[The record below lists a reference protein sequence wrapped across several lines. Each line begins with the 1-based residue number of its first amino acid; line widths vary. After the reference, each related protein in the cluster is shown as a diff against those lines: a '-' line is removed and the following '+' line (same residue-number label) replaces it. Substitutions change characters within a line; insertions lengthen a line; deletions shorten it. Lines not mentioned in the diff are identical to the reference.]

1 MFVFAVMFVFNK
13 LTVWHFKVA
22 LQLLVANRL
31 ERLMCEDNFGR
42 EIIRCEVEFLGG
54 VVVSKVRRK
63 VYRSSAGLRPTLS
76 DC

>member
-1 MFVFAVMFVFNK
+1 MFIFAVMFVFNK
-13 LTVWHFKVA
+13 LTVWRFEVA

-54 VVVSKVRRK
+54 VVFKEDATTFFYVVSRYPHPIVR
-63 VYRSSAGLRPTLS
+63 
-76 DC
+76 

>member
-1 MFVFAVMFVFNK
+1 MFIFAVMFVFNK
-13 LTVWHFKVA
+13 LTVWRFEVA

-54 VVVSKVRRK
+54 VLRK
-63 VYRSSAGLRPTLS
+63 ERPTIFNVGRVPTASLP

>member
-1 MFVFAVMFVFNK
+1 MFIFAVMFVFNK
-13 LTVWHFKVA
+13 LTVWRFEVA

-54 VVVSKVRRK
+54 VFFREGATAYLMWAAYHASLPD
-63 VYRSSAGLRPTLS
+63 S
-76 DC
+76 

>member
-42 EIIRCEVEFLGG
+42 EIIQCEDTPQNKFCGDPV
-54 VVVSKVRRK
+54 
-63 VYRSSAGLRPTLS
+63 
-76 DC
+76 